1 MARRS
6 AFLGRNVAVAL
17 LGAGSLCAADTPPA
31 ANCPARGY
39 PTSARVEYVQE
50 CMQNNGG
57 ELANL
62 YKCSCAIDWIAKQVS
77 YDDFVEWATF
87 ARNAS
92 MAGERGG
99 VFRDTDAAREEAKQY
114 RDVEKEAYGACGLKP
129 PK

>member
-1 MARRS
+1 MAGRTAS
-6 AFLGRNVAVAL
+6 LGRNVAVLL
-17 LGAGSLCAADTPPA
+17 LGAGTVCAADTPPA
-31 ANCPARGY
+31 NCPGQGY

-50 CMQNNGG
+50 CMQQSGAEIG
-57 ELANL
+57 NL

-87 ARNAS
+87 AHNSS

-99 VFRDTDAAREEAKQY
+99 VFRDTDQARDEARHY
-114 RDVEKEAYGACGLKP
+114 RDLEKEAYGACGLKP